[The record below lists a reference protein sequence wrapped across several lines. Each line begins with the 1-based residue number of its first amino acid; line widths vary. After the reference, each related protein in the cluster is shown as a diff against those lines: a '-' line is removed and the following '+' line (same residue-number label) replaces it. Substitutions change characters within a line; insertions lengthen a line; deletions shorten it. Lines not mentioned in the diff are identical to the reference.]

1 MDIQTSY
8 RRSVARAFIVDA
20 LEDRGEGTSAEYDVE
35 AIVTEL
41 VNGDDHDYE
50 TMSGMDFHDLIS
62 RHEALA
68 EPTDEEM
75 FA

>member
-1 MDIQTSY
+1 MDIRTSY
-8 RRSVARAFIVDA
+8 RRSVARQFVIES
-20 LEDRGEGTSAEYDVE
+20 LEYRGEGTSFEYDVE

-50 TMSGMDFHDLIS
+50 TMSGGDFQDLID
-62 RHEALA
+62 RHEAL

>member
-1 MDIQTSY
+1 MDIRTAY
-8 RRSVARAFIVDA
+8 RRSVARTFVIEC
-20 LEDRGEGTSAEYDVE
+20 LEHRGEGTSFEYDVE

-50 TMSGMDFHDLIS
+50 TMSGSDFQDLID
-62 RHEALA
+62 RHEAMP

>member
-8 RRSVARAFIVDA
+8 RRSVARHFVIDG
-20 LEDRGEGTSAEYDVE
+20 LESRGEGTSAEYDVE

-50 TMSGMDFHDLIS
+50 TMSGADFQDLID
-62 RHEALA
+62 RHEAIA
-68 EPTDEEM
+68 EPTDAEM